1 MLLQMKSTPGQKLA
15 LSAGTGHTAAVR
27 ADGKL
32 VCCGRRAQCA
42 MPADMGNSADGC
54 QTFCFTFGSDDE
66 LTTQMF
72 D

>member
-42 MPADMGNSADGC
+42 MPADLGNSADGGPNIL
-54 QTFCFTFGSDDE
+54 FYFW
-66 LTTQMF
+66 LR
-72 D
+72 